1 MIDIVKSIDRFFNVD
16 IFLVGYK
23 IFYELVMV
31 ILFLI
36 FYEDF
41 VERKRLSEI
50 LLYKN
55 RLYIIKFDFF
65 REGRYI
71 VFLKNIYV

>member
-23 IFYELVMV
+23 IFYELIMV
-31 ILFLI
+31 NLFLI

-41 VERKRLSEI
+41 VERKRFRDI
-50 LLYKN
+50 YLYNCCIKIN
-55 RLYIIKFDFF
+55 YI
-65 REGRYI
+65 
-71 VFLKNIYV
+71 FLNLIFLERVGI

>member
-41 VERKRLSEI
+41 VERKR
-50 LLYKN
+50 
-55 RLYIIKFDFF
+55 F
-65 REGRYI
+65 RE
-71 VFLKNIYV
+71 IYLI